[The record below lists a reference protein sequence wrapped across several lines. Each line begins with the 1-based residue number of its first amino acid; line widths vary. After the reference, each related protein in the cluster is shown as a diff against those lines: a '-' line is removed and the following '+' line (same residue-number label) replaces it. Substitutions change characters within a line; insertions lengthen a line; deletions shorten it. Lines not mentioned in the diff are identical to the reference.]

1 MELRNTVHA
10 VPNPL
15 CQLAI
20 LSCQFKEARSMFT
33 RTKTRIVHFKC
44 PFTLPGLEGTQP
56 AGDYQVK
63 DDEEQITGI
72 SWLAYRRVATLIE
85 IAKGSTTSLVAIDN
99 LDLDA
104 AIEKDRGTSITA
116 TG

>member
-1 MELRNTVHA
+1 MPCRTRRASLM
-10 VPNPL
+10 
-15 CQLAI
+15 I
-20 LSCQFKEARSMFT
+20 LPWPSKEARLMFT
-33 RTKTRIVHFKC
+33 RTTSRIVHFEC

-85 IAKGSTTSLVAIDN
+85 IARGSTTSLVAIDN
-99 LDLDA
+99 FDLDA
-104 AIEKDRGTSITA
+104 AMEKDRTTYLAA

>member
-1 MELRNTVHA
+1 
-10 VPNPL
+10 
-15 CQLAI
+15 
-20 LSCQFKEARSMFT
+20 MFT
-33 RTKTRIVHFKC
+33 RTKTRIVHFEC

-99 LDLDA
+99 FDLDA
-104 AIEKDRGTSITA
+104 AMEKDRTTSITA
-116 TG
+116 TGLPATG